1 MLCSFTELKNL
12 VFNSG
17 VGSKVEIGIC
27 EEISEAVAKLELHG
41 INASS
46 EILSCFQNI
55 SPRNNKIEISDKLIK
70 FGDSQ
75 VFFEGISGIDYF
87 RTGLCNQILFEKLDS
102 PLILIGLALIN
113 NVQNFKVI
121 NETSI
126 LGYVDNDK
134 FFCQDDLNGS
144 YSNISIKKEKM
155 LPTKFN
161 SSKNQIDIESQIWD
175 QLENIAKKILVPDS
189 TISRNLGAGA
199 GTTDND

>member
-17 VGSKVEIGIC
+17 VGSKIEIGIC
-27 EEISEAVAKLELHG
+27 EEISEAVAKLELYG
-41 INASS
+41 FNASN

-55 SPRNNKIEISDKLIK
+55 APRNNKIQFSNKLIK
-70 FGDSQ
+70 FGNSQ
-75 VFFEGISGIDYF
+75 VIFEGLSGIDYF
-87 RTGLCNQILFEKLDS
+87 RTGLYNEILFEKLDS

-121 NETSI
+121 NESSI
-126 LGYVDNDK
+126 IGYVDNDK
-134 FFCQDDLNGS
+134 FFCNEDLNGS
-144 YSNISIKKEKM
+144 YSNIFVKKEKM
-155 LPTKFN
+155 LPIKFN
-161 SSKNQIDIESQIWD
+161 SSKNQINLDPNAWN
-175 QLENIAKKILVPDS
+175 QLENISKKILVPES